1 MARLVATVPSP
12 ATDRISGSSVGYDPK
27 SLKGAKGALT
37 VIDLARAFPGVRAL
51 DAGPLENSRIVE
63 QLTALLVS
71 LNIRYG
77 VKTAGLRITGV
88 QSKN

>member
-1 MARLVATVPSP
+1 MAIASFTREIRAQAQLDHEHLV
-12 ATDRISGSSVGYDPK
+12 
-27 SLKGAKGALT
+27 
-37 VIDLARAFPGVRAL
+37 RAF
-51 DAGPLENSRIVE
+51 DAGPIENSRIVE

-88 QSKN
+88 QPKN